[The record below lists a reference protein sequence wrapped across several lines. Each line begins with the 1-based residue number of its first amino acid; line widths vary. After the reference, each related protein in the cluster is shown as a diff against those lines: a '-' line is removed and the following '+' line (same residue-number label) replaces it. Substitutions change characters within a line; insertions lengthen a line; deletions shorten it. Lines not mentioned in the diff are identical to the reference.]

1 MMNKK
6 LDNQMDSSQLLAAA
20 IIEIRNSEIAYGKA
34 VGYINR
40 LRKRKGLDAYVAQ
53 R

>member
-1 MMNKK
+1 MNKK
-6 LDNQMDSSQLLAAA
+6 LGKHVDDSQLLAAA
-20 IIEIRNSEIAYGKA
+20 IIEIRKSEIAYGKA

-40 LRKRKGLDAYVAQ
+40 LRKRKSLNAYVAQ